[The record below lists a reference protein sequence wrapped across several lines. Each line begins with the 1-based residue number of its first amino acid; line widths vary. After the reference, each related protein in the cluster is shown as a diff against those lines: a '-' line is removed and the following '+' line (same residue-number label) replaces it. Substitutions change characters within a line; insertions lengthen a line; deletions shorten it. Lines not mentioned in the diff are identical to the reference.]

1 MPFIKLISYFSI
13 IKMLNEISFRS
24 FILFKTLPMPGYYLI
39 TRSLHLICVRTL
51 IHYYHHQKN
60 HRSYQNSKSYVA
72 RAIIRNSAP
81 TKVKNILEGRL
92 LLLCGNLTIEKSKA
106 SFLSYSL
113 VKISLSLI
121 LISRSKNECSM

>member
-106 SFLSYSL
+106 SFLSL
-113 VKISLSLI
+113 VIISLSLI